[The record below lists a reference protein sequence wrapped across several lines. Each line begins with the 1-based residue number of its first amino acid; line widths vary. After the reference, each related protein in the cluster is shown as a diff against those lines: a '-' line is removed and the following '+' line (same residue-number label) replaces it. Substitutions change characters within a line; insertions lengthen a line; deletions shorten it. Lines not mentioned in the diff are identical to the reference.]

1 MQINFDEQ
9 KLISQSSAI
18 NEWREKMIRLL
29 VFTIELLKKEV
40 KKQQS
45 LAAYYKGLYEGE
57 KFKNRL
63 HRKHR

>member
-1 MQINFDEQ
+1 
-9 KLISQSSAI
+9 
-18 NEWREKMIRLL
+18 MIRLF

-57 KFKNRL
+57 KLRNRRY
-63 HRKHR
+63 RKRQKDS